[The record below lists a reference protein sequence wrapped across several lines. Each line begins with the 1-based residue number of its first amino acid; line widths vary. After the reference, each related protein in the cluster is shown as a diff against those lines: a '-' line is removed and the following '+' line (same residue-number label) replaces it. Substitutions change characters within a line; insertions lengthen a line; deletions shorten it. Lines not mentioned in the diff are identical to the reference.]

1 MAQKMSTQTKQLWR
15 QFTRVNHDK
24 MDSLWLICIVLL
36 EEAFRPPLVEF
47 DKSWLVFF
55 FCVKTL
61 RVPHVLLHCQQGKVR
76 WQTVETS
83 RDHHVTVPVRRIQR
97 NSHCSQLSLVL
108 SCSLSWSFSSK
119 IVAAPQAAAA
129 RLATRSCLKA
139 MCRLLCQSAARLTD
153 GYDSQIC
160 LGLCSPVRSWC
171 VTFSVCKQILQLHL
185 WWRCEE
191 GLVYTVWVKSW
202 AQCLCYILFFV
213 SMLWWSDMFILLLQ

>member
-47 DKSWLVFF
+47 DKSWLVYFLLKLYVF
-55 FCVKTL
+55 HMFCFTVNKAKSGGRQL
-61 RVPHVLLHCQQGKVR
+61 RRHG
-76 WQTVETS
+76 TIN
-83 RDHHVTVPVRRIQR
+83 VTVPVRRIQR

-129 RLATRSCLKA
+129 RLATRSYLKA
-139 MCRLLCQSAARLTD
+139 MCRLLCQSAAHLTD

-171 VTFSVCKQILQLHL
+171 VTFSVCKQILRLHL